1 MFCKFCTAHLE
12 HSKSSSA
19 FAKEGC
25 NMLKHETLLKHAK
38 SKSHTYSRECYL
50 NRKARPC
57 GTLPQVLAQSRTAQQ
72 AEIQRGLEIK
82 FNLAYTIAKK
92 ELPFT
97 KFRPFLLVTRKNGV
111 LINPAYDNDVKCA
124 EMILVIC
131 DSMKA
136 ELRHHLQS
144 ANYMSIIIDGDTD
157 ISVKECEIVY
167 VRLLDNDKP
176 VNKLLGQQE
185 VAHAHAQGNLIF
197 I

>member
-1 MFCKFCTAHLE
+1 
-12 HSKSSSA
+12 
-19 FAKEGC
+19 
-25 NMLKHETLLKHAK
+25 MLKHETLLKHAK

-57 GTLPQVLAQSRTAQQ
+57 GALPQVLAQSRTAQQ

-82 FNLAYTIAKK
+82 FNLAYTIAKE
-92 ELPFT
+92 ELPFSFT

-111 LINPAYDNDVKCA
+111 QINPTYDNDVKCA
-124 EMILVIC
+124 EMISVIC

-136 ELRHHLQS
+136 ELRDHLQS

-167 VRLLDNDKP
+167 VRLLDNGKP